1 MEPSYLP
8 NRGEKVG
15 KISDNTS
22 EEVISLSSPTYIYV
36 VCISIPIVRYAE
48 SINEHA
54 KLNLHILTMQPRG
67 MLLFASQ

>member
-15 KISDNTS
+15 KISNNTC
-22 EEVISLSSPTYIYV
+22 EEVISYSSPTYIYV
-36 VCISIPIVRYAE
+36 VCISILIPRDAE

-54 KLNLHILTMQPRG
+54 KLNLHILTMQPKG